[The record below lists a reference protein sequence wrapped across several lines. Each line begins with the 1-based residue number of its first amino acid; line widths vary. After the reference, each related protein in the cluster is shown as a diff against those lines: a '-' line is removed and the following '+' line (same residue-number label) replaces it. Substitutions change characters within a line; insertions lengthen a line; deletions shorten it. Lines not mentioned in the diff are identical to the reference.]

1 MNAGGATEISVAH
14 QSEADQL
21 WAATTAFTDRYR
33 DLSVAAADG
42 YRVDGVAGNDFH
54 AGNPEYQNDGLMLDP
69 TKPEN
74 LIYGMGPDGPVLLGV
89 MFETEGPQKRSPVD
103 RWCRPRLASA

>member
-1 MNAGGATEISVAH
+1 MGLQRFRSPD
-14 QSEADQL
+14 QSEADTL
-21 WAATTAFTDRYR
+21 WAETTAFVDRYQ

-42 YRVDGVAGNDFH
+42 YRVEGVAGNDFH

-74 LIYGMGPDGPVLLGV
+74 LIYGMGTRWASLLGV
-89 MFETEGPQKRSPVD
+89 MFEDRRSQKRPPLD
-103 RWCRPRLASA
+103 WWRRPRLASA